1 MAKREYSFYPG
12 CSSQKGAS
20 SSNYLISVQTMCEEL
35 EVQLNEI
42 PDWNCCAASIG
53 YAGGG
58 ELPRLTLS
66 ARNIALSEQH
76 HPGQD
81 IVATCAACWL
91 STREAAE
98 RLHEDQSLLAE
109 CNTALAEAGLKL
121 RNETPIKHMAEV
133 LIEDLGYEALK
144 ARVKKPLEGIKIA
157 GYVGC
162 QTNRPFGIA
171 GESYENPKYLDKL
184 VETLGG
190 DSIPDYEKKVQCCG
204 GALAFSEPEK
214 SQEMVKGIIEA
225 AYDHGADLIVTP
237 CPVCQMNVE
246 VYQDQINQTY
256 GTKFQMPV
264 VYYSTLMAVAYGRS
278 AKDAALNGLH
288 PIAHIGQRPA
298 LDDAQRVLEV
308 GALGVVGQRHGV
320 ARGHR
325 LGRGRVEEIVHG
337 VGYPGLNQSLIWNR
351 VPCHDSTAWRG
362 PMRSSTRP
370 GATASP
376 SRSTWPLMSRMRAD
390 GSGE

>member
-1 MAKREYSFYPG
+1 MAKRQYSFYPG

-20 SSNYLISVQTMCEEL
+20 SSNYLVSVQTMCEEL
-35 EVQLNEI
+35 DIQLNEI

-76 HPGQD
+76 HAGQD

-121 RNETPIKHMAEV
+121 KNATPIKHMAEV
-133 LIEDLGYEALK
+133 LVEDIGYDTIAAK
-144 ARVKKPLEGIKIA
+144 VKKPLSGIKIA

-171 GESYENPKYLDKL
+171 GESYENPRYLDKL
-184 VETLGG
+184 VEALGG
-190 DSIPDYEKKVQCCG
+190 DALTGYEKKVQCCG
-204 GALAFSEPEK
+204 GALAFSEPAK

-246 VYQDQINQTY
+246 VYQDEINATY
-256 GTKFQMPV
+256 GTQFKMPV
-264 VYYSTLMAVAYGRS
+264 VYYSNLMAVAFGRS
-278 AKDAALNGLH
+278 AKEAALNAQII
-288 PIAHIGQRPA
+288 PAKA
-298 LDDAQRVLEV
+298 LDDLA
-308 GALGVVGQRHGV
+308 GK
-320 ARGHR
+320 
-325 LGRGRVEEIVHG
+325 
-337 VGYPGLNQSLIWNR
+337 
-351 VPCHDSTAWRG
+351 
-362 PMRSSTRP
+362 
-370 GATASP
+370 
-376 SRSTWPLMSRMRAD
+376 
-390 GSGE
+390 